1 MPFQAG
7 PTTPVQEPRS
17 PRERTREPADV
28 SIPVAPPRQP
38 RAPREETP
46 EPTAGT
52 RPTAPAQP
60 PVAPRDRHPERAD
73 VPGRGPTPAD
83 RPGHDRGP
91 HAVTSA
97 TPPRPDAPVT
107 PPARDPVAAAVV
119 PVVVGRRFQPVP
131 GGALPRPHPSDPLMA
146 ALLATP
152 AAPVF
157 AVTEGTVRRAPAQV
171 AAGAVELR
179 APDGSAL
186 VLLGG
191 PSVAWV
197 VDDEESV
204 GAGAVLGIVAGS
216 PGDPPGEPLLVLA
229 VDASG
234 SQVDAVALLVGL
246 PDPGELDLLGADS
259 AVGVDPYRL
268 DLELAATLQTV
279 GEVP

>member
-7 PTTPVQEPRS
+7 PTTPIQV
-17 PRERTREPADV
+17 
-28 SIPVAPPRQP
+28 P
-38 RAPREETP
+38 RAPRERTSGRTSPADPTTSGQEP
-46 EPTAGT
+46 RAPREPTPGHEG
-52 RPTAPAQP
+52 R
-60 PVAPRDRHPERAD
+60 RAD
-73 VPGRGPTPAD
+73 PLPAAEGDGPAGRRGADDD
-83 RPGHDRGP
+83 RPAAR
-91 HAVTSA
+91 TQ
-97 TPPRPDAPVT
+97 PDAGRATTPVE
-107 PPARDPVAAAVV
+107 

-131 GGALPRPHPSDPLMA
+131 GGALPRPHAADPLMA

-152 AAPVF
+152 ASPVF

-204 GAGAVLGIVAGS
+204 VAGAVLGIVAGS
-216 PGDPPGEPLLVLA
+216 AGDPPAEPLLVLA

-246 PDPGELDLLGADS
+246 PDPGELDLVGTES

>member
-7 PTTPVQEPRS
+7 PTTPIQE
-17 PRERTREPADV
+17 
-28 SIPVAPPRQP
+28 P
-38 RAPREETP
+38 RAPRERTP
-46 EPTAGT
+46 EASVEE
-52 RPTAPAQP
+52 RAA
-60 PVAPRDRHPERAD
+60 APRERAPEPSVEESARAPHGPALEPAVD
-73 VPGRGPTPAD
+73 VRAVGR
-83 RPGHDRGP
+83 RPGDARISP
-91 HAVTSA
+91 TSG
-97 TPPRPDAPVT
+97 R
-107 PPARDPVAAAVV
+107 PPARSGPDSTRPAAAPTVE

-131 GGALPRPHPSDPLMA
+131 GGALPRPHPTDPLMA

-204 GAGAVLGIVAGS
+204 AAGTVLGIVAGS

-229 VDASG
+229 VDATG
-234 SQVDAVALLVGL
+234 RQVDAVALLVGL
-246 PDPGELDLLGADS
+246 PDPGELDLLGTDS

-268 DLELAATLQTV
+268 DLELAATLQGV
-279 GEVP
+279 GVVP

>member
-7 PTTPVQEPRS
+7 PTTPIQQPRA

-28 SIPVAPPRQP
+28 SIPVAPVQQPGAP
-38 RAPREETP
+38 RAETP
-46 EPTAGT
+46 EPTDAPLPAAAAQ
-52 RPTAPAQP
+52 RPP
-60 PVAPRDRHPERAD
+60 APRPRHPEPAE
-73 VPGRGPTPAD
+73 VSAPGPGPAD
-83 RPGHDRGP
+83 RSRQ
-91 HAVTSA
+91 VTSD
-97 TPPRPDAPVT
+97 TPPRPDQE
-107 PPARDPVAAAVV
+107 VAAVA

-157 AVTEGTVRRAPAQV
+157 AVTAGTVRRAPAQV

-204 GAGAVLGIVAGS
+204 VAGTVLGIVAGS

-229 VDASG
+229 VDAAG

-246 PDPGELDLLGADS
+246 PDPGELDLLGTDS

-268 DLELAATLQTV
+268 DLELAATLQPV

>member
-7 PTTPVQEPRS
+7 PTTPIQQPRA
-17 PRERTREPADV
+17 PRERTREPVDV
-28 SIPVAPPRQP
+28 SNPVAPVQQP
-38 RAPREETP
+38 GAPREETP
-46 EPTAGT
+46 EPTD
-52 RPTAPAQP
+52 APLPAAP
-60 PVAPRDRHPERAD
+60 APRDRHPEPAQ
-73 VPGRGPTPAD
+73 VPGPGPRPAG
-83 RPGHDRGP
+83 RPAPDHRTRQ
-91 HAVTSA
+91 VTS
-97 TPPRPDAPVT
+97 DAP
-107 PPARDPVAAAVV
+107 PSPVAAVPSSAPDQEVAAVV

-204 GAGAVLGIVAGS
+204 VAGSVLGIVAGS

-246 PDPGELDLLGADS
+246 PDPGELDLLGTDS

-268 DLELAATLQTV
+268 DLELAATLQPV

>member
-1 MPFQAG
+1 MEEHAVELRPAA
-7 PTTPVQEPRS
+7 PPAARS
-17 PRERTREPADV
+17 GSVGARPAPQQPAH
-28 SIPVAPPRQP
+28 PVAPDL
-38 RAPREETP
+38 TS
-46 EPTAGT
+46 
-52 RPTAPAQP
+52 RPARVRDAPAVA
-60 PVAPRDRHPERAD
+60 PVA
-73 VPGRGPTPAD
+73 
-83 RPGHDRGP
+83 
-91 HAVTSA
+91 
-97 TPPRPDAPVT
+97 
-107 PPARDPVAAAVV
+107 

-197 VDDEESV
+197 VDDEEAV
-204 GAGAVLGIVAGS
+204 AAGTVLGIVAGS
-216 PGDPPGEPLLVLA
+216 AGDPPGEPLLVLA

-246 PDPGELDLLGADS
+246 PDPGELDLLGSDS

-268 DLELAATLQTV
+268 DLELAASLQPV